1 MQGLVGVSLDTARA
15 AMMVVRPDLSML
27 KRTQWLFEEADET
40 TTQHVKTMARRNVT
54 TKEVTAGVFIFVRKR
69 KKKETK
75 ITEIDVTNR
84 FVVLK
89 LGEKN
94 QKDKKHFEAI
104 HHNHN
109 DLQSFLS
116 LGNAR

>member
-1 MQGLVGVSLDTARA
+1 
-15 AMMVVRPDLSML
+15 MVVRPDLSML
-27 KRTQWLFEEADET
+27 KRTQWLLLLFEEAADE

-94 QKDKKHFEAI
+94 QKDKKHFPKI
-104 HHNHN
+104 HQK
-109 DLQSFLS
+109 LMT
-116 LGNAR
+116 